1 MDTGLHIFT
10 TARGRPIYNICL
22 QCTTSQSIE
31 NDDDIIG
38 ALSMGEAKTYVKSC
52 KKASPYHD
60 LYTNGVVVIDP
71 PSTSLEFFD
80 LACFTNQFITDA
92 SVKGLKRLN
101 NTTRYEEGVDDKE
114 SSFKLWKNIYME
126 GSASRKLDKIPNL
139 LSPIRRN
146 LEKVI
151 FPHEYFARLARNR
164 IKIVHGGNHV
174 KEVSLK
180 ADNESIAFVEKSPD
194 ILQLKKLNFFVRGKG
209 LDLPQD
215 MHIDSTTI
223 TLEAILVVKGSEY
236 QFRYIP
242 KSHKLYH
249 NHDTDMRLDESKIEI
264 INAKAGQYICFFDTT
279 IHSGGLP
286 SPQSSHQLDERFMN
300 CFGRKYPDEVPTDLS
315 YQLTLEHSGITIA
328 AYSGEGKVF
337 AYRHK
342 AVDTLDKVRF
352 RLYIEKHSDDFDK

>member
-1 MDTGLHIFT
+1 MSKPDTCHFSCHNPPKFVLYFRKENVHTGLHILT

-22 QCTTSQSIE
+22 QCTTSQSIM

-38 ALSMGEAKTYVKSC
+38 ALSMGEAQTYVKSC
-52 KKASPYHD
+52 KKTSPYD
-60 LYTNGVVVIDP
+60 ELYTNGVVVIDP

-80 LACFTNQFITDA
+80 LACFTNQFMTDA

-126 GSASRKLDKIPNL
+126 GSTSRKLDKIPNL
-139 LSPIRRN
+139 LSPIRQN

-164 IKIVHGGNHV
+164 IKIGHGGNHV

-223 TLEAILVVKGSEY
+223 TVEAILVVKGSQY

-249 NHDTDMRLDESKIEI
+249 NHDFDMRLDESKIEI
-264 INAKAGQYICFFDTT
+264 INAKA
-279 IHSGGLP
+279 
-286 SPQSSHQLDERFMN
+286 
-300 CFGRKYPDEVPTDLS
+300 
-315 YQLTLEHSGITIA
+315 
-328 AYSGEGKVF
+328 
-337 AYRHK
+337 
-342 AVDTLDKVRF
+342 
-352 RLYIEKHSDDFDK
+352 